1 MMKDA
6 PVTKRQAVG
15 LPGSPAPKPGNSAAA
30 ANSAKPA
37 ANNKPSPVAFDRI
50 RDVMWRQ
57 VGIMRDGKEL
67 AGALTQ
73 LQAIELPTL
82 EKPGRAEYEV
92 RNLHSLA
99 LLMARSAL
107 AREESRGSHYRA
119 DFAYRDD
126 EKFDKHSIAQKGKD
140 VGFQP

>member
-1 MMKDA
+1 MQLSPNLGSVFSTACAK
-6 PVTKRQAVG
+6 VGVSKWQAVQ
-15 LPGSPAPKPGNSAAA
+15 AE
-30 ANSAKPA
+30 
-37 ANNKPSPVAFDRI
+37 V
-50 RDVMWRQ
+50 V
-57 VGIMRDGKEL
+57 
-67 AGALTQ
+67 AGALAQ
-73 LQAIELPTL
+73 LQAIEPPRS

-119 DFAYRDD
+119 DFPYRDD
-126 EKFDKHSIAQKGKD
+126 EKFNKHSIVQKGKD